1 MEAMERAAKTAN
13 IGNLFADDPT
23 FKVKARDSRGRFAT
37 AERAAYDR
45 TRKENSF
52 LKFQVEKYR
61 RLAGAN
67 DVVEDAKANII
78 DDVLNQIRD
87 IAPDIAIIEQ

>member
-1 MEAMERAAKTAN
+1 M
-13 IGNLFADDPT
+13 L
-23 FKVKARDSRGRFAT
+23 VHLQS
-37 AERAAYDR
+37 
-45 TRKENSF
+45 
-52 LKFQVEKYR
+52 
-61 RLAGAN
+61 AGAN